1 MTPNN
6 TQNTQHKLG
15 VAFSYLERKY
25 MLKVP
30 EKRITCGSKCLCRL
44 VCHKPGNAFT
54 KTSRTHLLDH
64 FIARVNDGVSWTLVQ
79 TVEFVNKIL
88 WCDHSKNETSGLK
101 VFLNGTIY
109 FQYFTI
115 YESNLEILL
124 NFDSLITWKRQGE
137 KQNNCILFYLFIL
150 FICFLVTHIT

>member
-1 MTPNN
+1 MCVDDDDENAISKKPPLLIAQD
-6 TQNTQHKLG
+6 TQWYTERPTQIRGCVLVPRTQIHVKSAREKNHMRIEVFVSFG
-15 VAFSYLERKY
+15 VSRT
-25 MLKVP
+25 
-30 EKRITCGSKCLCRL
+30 RKCLTL
-44 VCHKPGNAFT
+44 
-54 KTSRTHLLDH
+54 
-64 FIARVNDGVSWTLVQ
+64 TLVQ

-101 VFLNGTIY
+101 VFLNGTIC